1 MQDVDKYT
9 EYNPIFINKII
20 QNEKKYLYKY
30 DCVYDL
36 VILASSEDVYK
47 SDHIWCEW
55 QWTHGTG
62 KGWQTTARTK
72 GSTRKLSDKCNP
84 INIILCIC
92 SQRYERVLHTVFML
106 VYLLRG
112 ISGNSYILA

>member
-47 SDHIWCEW
+47 SDHI
-55 QWTHGTG
+55 
-62 KGWQTTARTK
+62 
-72 GSTRKLSDKCNP
+72 
-84 INIILCIC
+84 
-92 SQRYERVLHTVFML
+92 
-106 VYLLRG
+106 
-112 ISGNSYILA
+112 